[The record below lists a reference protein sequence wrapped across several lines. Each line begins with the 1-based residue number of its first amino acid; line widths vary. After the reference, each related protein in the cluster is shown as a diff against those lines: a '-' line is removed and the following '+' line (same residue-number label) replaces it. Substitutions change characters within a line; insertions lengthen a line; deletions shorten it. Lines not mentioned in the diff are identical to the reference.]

1 MAQALSNI
9 RVLDL
14 TRVLAGPSCTQALAD
29 LGADVIKIERPGTG
43 DDTRGWGPPWLKTSD
58 GADTKDS
65 TYFASTNRGKK
76 SLTLNIAT
84 PEGQAI
90 ARDLAGRCDV
100 MIENYKVG
108 DLKRY
113 GLDYESLHAAY
124 PRLVY
129 CSVTGYGQDGPY
141 AEKPGYDFVF
151 QGLGGLMSITG
162 ERDERPGG
170 GPQKVG
176 IAVADVVTGLYAAV
190 AILAALNHRALTG
203 KGQYIDMSLLDGLV
217 ALGGNQAV
225 GYLTT
230 GKPPPRYGNEHPSLV
245 PYQVFKTA
253 DGHVIVAVGN
263 DTQWQRYCK
272 AIGRADLADDVR
284 YRTMKGRVTLR
295 VELIPELQKTMA
307 TRNTSE
313 WVRLLESEGIPCG
326 PINDYRQV
334 FEDPQVRH
342 RQLRHEMRRSDGVPV
357 PLVASP
363 MRLSE
368 TPVAYRQA
376 PPVLGEHTAV
386 ILSEVLG
393 KSESEIAAL
402 RSRGIV

>member
-1 MAQALSNI
+1 MGEALSNI

-14 TRVLAGPSCTQALAD
+14 TRILAGPSCTQALAD
-29 LGADVIKIERPGTG
+29 LGADVIKIERPGSG
-43 DDTRGWGPPWLKTSD
+43 DDTRGWGPPWLKTPD

-90 ARDLAGRCDV
+90 ARELAGRCDV
-100 MIENYKVG
+100 LIENYKVG

-113 GLDYESLHAAY
+113 GLDYESLHAIY

-129 CSVTGYGQDGPY
+129 CSITGYGQDGPY

-162 ERDERPGG
+162 EREDRPGG

-190 AILAALNHRALTG
+190 AVLAALNHRASTG

-263 DTQWQRYCK
+263 DTQWQRYCA
-272 AIGRADLADDVR
+272 AIGRADLADDAR
-284 YRTMKGRVTLR
+284 FTKMKGRVTLR
-295 VELIPELQKTMA
+295 AELIPELRKTMA

-342 RQLRHEMRRSDGVPV
+342 RQLRHEMRRPDGVPV

-376 PPVLGEHTAV
+376 PPVLGEHTAA
-386 ILSEVLG
+386 ILAEVLG
-393 KSESEIAAL
+393 KSETEIAAL